1 MFESDV
7 VFADDDGII
16 VITSADA
23 KNIFQEASKIF
34 KTQEKQIDKMVNGL
48 SLRKQLFFDDY
59 QMMKKMKKNYKFNEH
74 IQQLGLSSYS
84 KNL

>member
-59 QMMKKMKKNYKFNEH
+59 QMMKKMKKNYTFNEH
-74 IQQLGLSSYS
+74 IKQLGLSSYS

>member
-59 QMMKKMKKNYKFNEH
+59 QMMKKMKKNYTFNEH

>member
-34 KTQEKQIDKMVNGL
+34 KTQEKQIDKMVNGR
-48 SLRKQLFFDDY
+48 SHRKQLFFDDS
-59 QMMKKMKKNYKFNEH
+59 QMKKKMKKNYTFNEH
-74 IQQLGLSSYS
+74 IKQLGLSSYS